1 MSLPTHSS
9 EKCRDSAADVF
20 KAMRVGAAQGSG
32 PELCREAWPRAAGN
46 DTEDSSA
53 TENYIQPSLAADK
66 GHSKLTRSA
75 IEGTWAGQQ
84 WRQFSLENA
93 FFLCAFPEK
102 S

>member
-1 MSLPTHSS
+1 MSLPTPSS

-20 KAMRVGAAQGSG
+20 KAMRLGQLRALGLGSAERPG
-32 PELCREAWPRAAGN
+32 PGN
-46 DTEDSSA
+46 DPEESSA
-53 TENYIQPSLAADK
+53 TENYIQPSLAAGT

-84 WRQFSLENA
+84 WRQFFLENA
-93 FFLCAFPEK
+93 FFLCAFLEK